1 MGSTLS
7 VADKLTFIIS
17 NSDSKR
23 PTEKLKSPTK
33 CYYVLQNGSD
43 SEESKAKSKV
53 NKTKIFLGKYKYF
66 VASPAKKVLILISH
80 FCFIKCDF
88 AAAGIKQSVNNC

>member
-17 NSDSKR
+17 NSDSKC

-43 SEESKAKSKV
+43 SEESVCIFSKV
-53 NKTKIFLGKYKYF
+53 NKTKIFLGKHKYF
-66 VASPAKKVLILISH
+66 VASPAKKSIYIINLAFLL
-80 FCFIKCDF
+80 K
-88 AAAGIKQSVNNC
+88 

>member
-17 NSDSKR
+17 NSDSKC

-66 VASPAKKVLILISH
+66 VASPAKKSIDINLAFL
-80 FCFIKCDF
+80 FYKM
-88 AAAGIKQSVNNC
+88 

>member
-17 NSDSKR
+17 NSDSKC

-43 SEESKAKSKV
+43 SEEGVCIFSKV

-66 VASPAKKVLILISH
+66 VASPAKKSIDINLAFL
-80 FCFIKCDF
+80 FYKM
-88 AAAGIKQSVNNC
+88 